1 MCINEVFTWIPNR
14 RNQTFFLALTTDNQR
29 HLPVRLMSTDSKH
42 SYVKG
47 GKQHWGKKINQL
59 CIADWLSGIF
69 YGFVYERL
77 PWPRFKCNAVSKLQ
91 ASNVT
96 KLNCSH
102 YNQQCC
108 LCHNACSLII
118 MGAIYISLIFICT
131 ESLLCWC
138 WETSTGFWLILYPST
153 KKPQWTKTVYWIFH
167 LFEPQ
172 N

>member
-1 MCINEVFTWIPNR
+1 MNYSLQGLLHIILSICLNLYLLMCINEVFTWIPNR

-118 MGAIYISLIFICT
+118 MGAIYAARQIAYFYMHWKST
-131 ESLLCWC
+131 LLML
-138 WETSTGFWLILYPST
+138 G
-153 KKPQWTKTVYWIFH
+153 
-167 LFEPQ
+167 